1 MAMREIN
8 AWSLLT
14 RKAKGL
20 KVSSRLLRRS
30 MRKAALNTDISNLG
44 LTYMEENLHSAYK
57 QYYAVKEHHPSLRAT
72 ALDTL
77 AEACTA
83 KNNISKATM
92 IRTLNL
98 REAQHSTAR
107 KIKHIRGKL
116 NIGSTTVVSLWQA
129 DGSWKDITEK
139 HEMEKAI
146 MDVNEKKYQQS
157 FHTLS
162 CSHS

>member
-1 MAMREIN
+1 MQ
-8 AWSLLT
+8 
-14 RKAKGL
+14 
-20 KVSSRLLRRS
+20 
-30 MRKAALNTDISNLG
+30 KAALNTDISNLG

-83 KNNISKATM
+83 KNNTSKATM
-92 IRTLNL
+92 IWTLKL

-107 KIKHIRGKL
+107 KIKDIRGKL

-146 MDVNEKKYQQS
+146 MAVN
-157 FHTLS
+157 
-162 CSHS
+162 